1 MSISAGDGTCSAAL
15 QNSVLDEQDG
25 AVSDIRRLE
34 KPGKTRHSAEA
45 LLEFLHR
52 PCTLHD
58 MTMQFIDFNV

>member
-34 KPGKTRHSAEA
+34 KPGETWHSSEA
-45 LLEFLHR
+45 LLEFLYR
-52 PCTLHD
+52 LCYAMYTK
-58 MTMQFIDFNV
+58 